1 MAIRYRKLGVLVGY
15 AVLAILISSSI
26 GVTQELE
33 FFTLTVRKTGNGTVT
48 SSPKG
53 INCGSTC
60 TARFLEGTL
69 VTLTADPASGSTVQS
84 WSGCDS
90 ASGNQCKVRMNSN
103 RTVDVTFAT
112 AKFRITVTKSGAG
125 SVTVKSSPAGINCGN
140 TCSADFNPGTV
151 TLTATP
157 SSGSL
162 IDSWSGC
169 NSVSSDKGTC
179 TVNGAAGDNKTVTI
193 TFSVGC
199 TLTVTRAGT
208 GSGTVTSNPSGISCG
223 ADCSETFV
231 CSATTSVTL
240 TATADSGST
249 FRGWGGACSGRGTCT
264 VTMDANKSV
273 TATFALRGGGAVPGA
288 GCHTDNVEGTS
299 QDDTIQMCDTAS
311 DNLIIRGDGN
321 GVFDDGPNACSSS
334 RCGNDLIIGSGD
346 DDQIYGDDGFG
357 GWRATGRDVI
367 YGREGNDTIYG
378 ESGNDTI
385 YGGNDDDVIDG
396 GNGNDHL
403 EGDEGNDLL
412 QGGPGR
418 DMLLGSLGD
427 DELYGGSGNDIL
439 RGSDGIDTLDGG
451 TGNDIIEGGLD
462 SDFLVGGGGNDTF
475 IVRADDAGDDI
486 ETIICTQAHNEKGR
500 VIFIGEFPDLLL
512 GRFRNTILT
521 VQDTKGSFEIITGPG
536 VCMIS
541 RR

>member
-1 MAIRYRKLGVLVGY
+1 MASGYRKLGVLIGCV
-15 AVLAILISSSI
+15 VLAIVIGSSV
-26 GVTQELE
+26 GVTQFE
-33 FFTLTVRKTGNGTVT
+33 FFTLTVTKTGNGTVT
-48 SSPKG
+48 SSPSG
-53 INCGSTC
+53 INCGNTC
-60 TARFLEGTL
+60 SARFREGTQ
-69 VTLTADPASGSTVQS
+69 VTLTATPAAGSTVQS

-90 ASGNQCKVRMNSN
+90 SSGNQCTVIMNSN
-103 RTVDVTFAT
+103 RTVNVTFAAAT
-112 AKFRITVTKSGAG
+112 FTLTVTKSGAG
-125 SVTVKSSPAGINCGN
+125 SGTVTSSPSGINCGN
-140 TCSADFNPGTV
+140 TCSASFSPGTV

-162 IDSWSGC
+162 VDSWSGC
-169 NSVSSDKGTC
+169 NSFSSDKRTC

-199 TLTVTRAGT
+199 TLTVTKAGT

-231 CSATTSVTL
+231 CGTAVTL
-240 TATADSGST
+240 TATADASST
-249 FRGWGGACSGRGTCT
+249 FRGWGGACSGRSTCSVT
-264 VTMDANKSV
+264 VDANKSV
-273 TATFALRGGGAVPGA
+273 TATFALRGGGTAPGA

-299 QDDTIQMCDTAS
+299 QDDTIQMCGTAI

-321 GVFDDGPNACSSS
+321 GVFGDGPNACSSS

-346 DDQIYGDDGFG
+346 DDRIYGDDSFG

-385 YGGNDDDVIDG
+385 YGGNGDDVIDG

-418 DMLLGSLGD
+418 DVLLGGLGD

-439 RGSDGIDTLDGG
+439 RGNDGIDTLDGG

-475 IVRADDAGDDI
+475 IVRAGDAGDDI

-536 VCMIS
+536 VCILS
-541 RR
+541 RGR